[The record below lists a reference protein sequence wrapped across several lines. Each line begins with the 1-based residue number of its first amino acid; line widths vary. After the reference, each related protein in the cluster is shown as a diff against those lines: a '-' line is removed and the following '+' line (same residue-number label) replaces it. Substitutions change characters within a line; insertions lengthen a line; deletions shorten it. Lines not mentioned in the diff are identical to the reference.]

1 MPHRSDKHLSSR
13 IDVLYRICSE
23 FAEMPGL
30 QLTVKQAQR
39 LWGLDEPTC
48 VQMLNMLVDAR
59 FLRRAEGDKYGRTT
73 DGPVDFPCLRP
84 AKSQIQ

>member
-1 MPHRSDKHLSSR
+1 MPHRSANHLSSR
-13 IDVLYRICSE
+13 TDVLRRICGE
-23 FAEMPGL
+23 FTEMPGL

-59 FLRRAEGDKYGRTT
+59 FLRRTGGDKYGRTS
-73 DGPVDFPCLRP
+73 DGPVNFRT
-84 AKSQIQ
+84 

>member
-48 VQMLNMLVDAR
+48 VQVLNALVDAR
-59 FLRRAEGDKYGRTT
+59 FLRRSERDTYRRAT
-73 DGPVDFPCLRP
+73 DGPVNFRTW
-84 AKSQIQ
+84 AG